1 MTVKTVSEEYTPLH
15 LAARFKPLETTTQ
28 ESVENGKSESSES
41 KMEGTTEADGSSGQL
56 TRQDSSTM
64 EYILSCK
71 QADVSQYNSP

>member
-15 LAARFKPLETTTQ
+15 LAARFKPPETTTQ
-28 ESVENGKSESSES
+28 KSVENGRNESR
-41 KMEGTTEADGSSGQL
+41 MEGTTEADGSSGQL